1 VLYINLYRS
10 VLVTNSEFED
20 SSLCAKR
27 AFDIERCVLSL
38 RVFVLCELF
47 VSVFEKPIGRV
58 R

>member
-1 VLYINLYRS
+1 VLYIDLYRS
-10 VLVTNSEFED
+10 VLRTNSEYED
-20 SSLCAKR
+20 WPSCAKR
-27 AFDIERCVLSL
+27 AFDIEHCFLSL